1 MEPQGWVCRPN
12 RRFSAVVGP
21 SAQLMFS
28 KQDRWMGVCVPL
40 GAWTAHGVCVRALE
54 KGPMRR
60 PEGLAVIELIQ
71 SQEYSG
77 LTD

>member
-1 MEPQGWVCRPN
+1 MFLLELGL
-12 RRFSAVVGP
+12 
-21 SAQLMFS
+21 LM
-28 KQDRWMGVCVPL
+28 
-40 GAWTAHGVCVRALE
+40 VCVRALE